1 MMWKI
6 VIADDEGVIL
16 QGLKKLIDW
25 ESLDAELVGEAKDGQ
40 RLKEVIEAT
49 QPDIVIADIMMPY
62 MTGLEVIRWNAEIN
76 GHAKFI
82 FISGYQE
89 FSYAREAIKNG
100 AVDYLLKPVGRK
112 ELEEAVHKAIDR
124 LVEQNTVE
132 IFKKEDD
139 EVQKLFREIN
149 DGQEFENE
157 ELYQLF
163 AAENIEFQGHFFAG
177 ICIGIRPDMAAQMMQ
192 ESFERFNLL
201 RFSVYNRIAQQFRG
215 HGFVLRKDDCAIHIM
230 GVFPDG
236 EEDIFIEK
244 YVQPVIESVETQMH
258 IRLAAGIGMI
268 SEDAVGLKNVYKTA
282 KFAFELYYFE
292 EKPLIDIKDIHKDY
306 HMSFEDYAQSVEAA
320 FRALIGHDEAYLDKV
335 TDVMDTIE
343 AIHYG
348 NRNAASARV
357 LYFTGDVASK
367 LFQYHLLGGDFYA
380 MQDELQKRA
389 ENLKTFRELKKAV
402 SVYFERIWQC
412 LEKNVKSKDKMLIED
427 VKAYIHEHYM
437 EDLSVKELAEVA
449 CVSQNYFSALFKKET
464 GQNYKAYLTSI
475 RMEEAIKLLL
485 QTDDKT
491 YEIGEK
497 VGYNNV
503 RRFVEAFKQMY
514 KVSPMEYKKQFKG
527 E

>member
-1 MMWKI
+1 MWKV

-25 ESLDAELVGEAKDGQ
+25 QSIDVALVGEARDGQ
-40 RLKEVIEAT
+40 RLKEVIEET
-49 QPDIVIADIMMPY
+49 QPDIVIADIMMPH
-62 MTGLEVIRWNAEIN
+62 MTGLEVIRWYA
-76 GHAKFI
+76 GQGSHAKFI

-89 FSYAREAIKNG
+89 FSYAREAIKCG

-112 ELEEAVHKAIDR
+112 ELEDAVQKAIQR

-132 IFKKEDD
+132 IFKREDD
-139 EVQKLFREIN
+139 EMQKLFREIN

-163 AAENIEFQGHFFAG
+163 AAENMELQGHFFAG
-177 ICIGIRPDMAAQMMQ
+177 ICIGIQPDKAAEMMQ
-192 ESFERFNLL
+192 DSFERFNLL
-201 RFSVYNRIAQQFRG
+201 RFSVYNQIAQQFRG
-215 HGFVLRKDDCAIHIM
+215 RGFVLRKDDCAIHMM
-230 GVFPDG
+230 GVFPYG
-236 EEDIFIEK
+236 EEQVFVSK
-244 YVQPVIESVETQMH
+244 YVLPVIEKVEKQMNVP
-258 IRLAAGIGMI
+258 LTVGIGMI
-268 SEDAVGLKNVYKTA
+268 SQDVIGLKNVYKTA

-292 EKPLIDIKDIHKDY
+292 EMPIIDIKDIHKDY
-306 HMSFEDYAQSVEAA
+306 HVSFEDYSKSVDNA
-320 FRALIGHDEAYLDKV
+320 FRALIGHDEDYQTKIEA
-335 TDVMDTIE
+335 VMNTIE

-357 LYFTGDVASK
+357 LYFTGDVTSK
-367 LFQYHLLGGDFYA
+367 LFSYNLLDGDFYA
-380 MQDELQKRA
+380 IQDALQK
-389 ENLKTFRELKKAV
+389 ETEKQKTFRALRD
-402 SVYFERIWQC
+402 SVTDYFVRIWQN

-427 VKAYIHEHYM
+427 VKKYIQKHYM

-449 CVSQNYFSALFKKET
+449 CVSQNYFSAMFKKET
-464 GQNYKAYLTSI
+464 GQNYKAYLTEI
-475 RMEEAIKLLL
+475 RMEAAIKLLL

-503 RRFVEAFKQMY
+503 RRFVEAFKHIY
-514 KVSPMEYKKQFKG
+514 KVSPMEYKKQLKG